1 MADER
6 SSDDG
11 RDPGWVACALQTRRA
26 GLILPP
32 SSRCRE
38 EYESRERPEV
48 NMRSAPQLPTWFA
61 SLIVVSPIVGPPA
74 LAQTPTPDAQVAAA
88 TLPLPEEMR
97 AGARVIGWNESG
109 EQADLREGTNGMIC
123 IADELGDD
131 RFRVVC
137 YPEALHSLLSRNRE
151 LRRENLEEAERDRRL
166 EEEVKAGSIVLP
178 EQPAALHVID
188 GPTGSYDPATGQL
201 SDEASRLRII
211 FTPYGTAEEMGLPT
225 ERQGDM
231 PWVMNS
237 GELFSHIMIFEGNEE
252 RE

>member
-1 MADER
+1 
-6 SSDDG
+6 
-11 RDPGWVACALQTRRA
+11 
-26 GLILPP
+26 
-32 SSRCRE
+32 
-38 EYESRERPEV
+38 
-48 NMRSAPQLPTWFA
+48 
-61 SLIVVSPIVGPPA
+61 
-74 LAQTPTPDAQVAAA
+74 
-88 TLPLPEEMR
+88 MR

-131 RFRVVC
+131 RFRVLC
-137 YPEALHSLLSRNRE
+137 YPEALHPLLSRSRE
-151 LRRENLEEAERDRRL
+151 LREQDLEEAERDRRL

-178 EQPAALHVID
+178 QQPAALHVID

-201 SDEASRLRII
+201 SDEVSHLRII
-211 FTPYGTAEEMGLPT
+211 FTPYETAEEMGLPT

-237 GELFSHIMIFEGNEE
+237 GELFSHIMIVGAGNEE